1 VYIGVSHFIL
11 CGLER
16 KIRLL
21 GIGGE
26 EDGAG
31 YIGTK
36 YKDNIKS
43 EIAWDV
49 HDHHSILFVRRGR
62 IESE

>member
-1 VYIGVSHFIL
+1 VDWR
-11 CGLER
+11 E
-16 KIRLL
+16 RLL

-49 HDHHSILFVRRGR
+49 HDHHSILFEG
-62 IESE
+62 EE

>member
-1 VYIGVSHFIL
+1 MLFCVDWRG
-11 CGLER
+11 
-16 KIRLL
+16 RLL

-49 HDHHSILFVRRGR
+49 HDHHSILFEG
-62 IESE
+62 EE